1 MEELTVEE
9 LIRYIL
15 MAEQESFQF
24 YRKASKFLG
33 GNELK
38 LLIDELADQE
48 REHIKGL
55 KGLLNDETLPA
66 EDLIPLVDIDT
77 SIFDRIIQTLN
88 IPVQATPLNIINL
101 SLEREVNTLKGFKL
115 LVNIPALNKK
125 IKKAF
130 SALIELEQVQL
141 TRIEER
147 IEKLRR

>member
-1 MEELTVEE
+1 
-9 LIRYIL
+9 
-15 MAEQESFQF
+15 
-24 YRKASKFLG
+24 
-33 GNELK
+33 
-38 LLIDELADQE
+38 
-48 REHIKGL
+48 
-55 KGLLNDETLPA
+55 LNDETLPA

>member
-1 MEELTVEE
+1 
-9 LIRYIL
+9 
-15 MAEQESFQF
+15 
-24 YRKASKFLG
+24 
-33 GNELK
+33 
-38 LLIDELADQE
+38 
-48 REHIKGL
+48 
-55 KGLLNDETLPA
+55 LNDETLPA

-130 SALIELEQVQL
+130 SALIELEQVQF